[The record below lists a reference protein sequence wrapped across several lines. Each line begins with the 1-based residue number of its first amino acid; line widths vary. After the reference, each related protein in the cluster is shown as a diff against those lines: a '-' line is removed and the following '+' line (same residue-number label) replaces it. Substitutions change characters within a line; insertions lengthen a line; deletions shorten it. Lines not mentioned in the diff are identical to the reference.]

1 MKKLL
6 ALVPAITG
14 AAWAGTTLVAGNQAE
29 PAYNDVIAQLNQ
41 SSPVPLV
48 VESYEKGYLS
58 STAIT
63 KVMSSSDQDAEV
75 IVRLKHEIDH
85 STIGLDSNG
94 ARVGKSTILTTL
106 VLDEANDPDMQ
117 KLAAAFNGADPIV
130 LASTV
135 GIDGASDNTL
145 LLNPAALKDQ
155 EAEVMIA
162 GGEIRFTINR
172 DQAIEADGNIAPIS
186 VINNVTG
193 DSIKIAAGA
202 LEFDLLRDP
211 SGLYSGTQNFS
222 LDALSVNNPNQGVMV
237 DLKAIKLDTNTVID
251 DTTVG
256 GTVEWSLG
264 NKKSP
269 LPIDS
274 AQMSFEMQGLS
285 VDAIAK
291 YQQLSRAS
299 LNSSNSMNGLTSEN
313 LIEIIAGILRAGM
326 SIDWNVKADNS
337 GGSVIGDLNLGR
349 LDGAPDLT
357 VDATIRDFL
366 LTIAGKVTLDA
377 DAAALDMLPIGT
389 TLQVPPATDYITYDG
404 AHYRGEAILSDN
416 VITLNNN
423 PLPID
428 LMLGGVLDMT
438 IADALQMAR

>member
-1 MKKLL
+1 
-6 ALVPAITG
+6 
-14 AAWAGTTLVAGNQAE
+14 
-29 PAYNDVIAQLNQ
+29 
-41 SSPVPLV
+41 
-48 VESYEKGYLS
+48 
-58 STAIT
+58 
-63 KVMSSSDQDAEV
+63 
-75 IVRLKHEIDH
+75 
-85 STIGLDSNG
+85 
-94 ARVGKSTILTTL
+94 
-106 VLDEANDPDMQ
+106 
-117 KLAAAFNGADPIV
+117 
-130 LASTV
+130 
-135 GIDGASDNTL
+135 
-145 LLNPAALKDQ
+145 
-155 EAEVMIA
+155 
-162 GGEIRFTINR
+162 
-172 DQAIEADGNIAPIS
+172 
-186 VINNVTG
+186 
-193 DSIKIAAGA
+193 
-202 LEFDLLRDP
+202 
-211 SGLYSGTQNFS
+211 
-222 LDALSVNNPNQGVMV
+222 
-237 DLKAIKLDTNTVID
+237 
-251 DTTVG
+251 
-256 GTVEWSLG
+256 
-264 NKKSP
+264 
-269 LPIDS
+269 
-274 AQMSFEMQGLS
+274 MSFEMQGLS